1 MSHAMLS
8 KLLLKGRFSSV
19 SDVEEEEEEEEDPAA
34 AAAVEIFEAVS

>member
-19 SDVEEEEEEEEDPAA
+19 SDVEEEEEEHP